1 MKKLI
6 IMAGIPGAGKS
17 YTRERLY
24 QNVAVVDCDE
34 LKKSLKNYDPKNPMT
49 THNQSKILERYE
61 IYKNFKNEISFVYD
75 TTATNTDKIIKMTIE
90 AQQLGYTVIMCY
102 VKISLETALYRNANR
117 PRKVPEA
124 IILDKYSKILTS
136 MKIAKKYVDEFI
148 TVEGE

>member
-6 IMAGIPGAGKS
+6 IMAGIPGSGKS

-34 LKKSLKNYDPKNPMT
+34 LKKSLKNYDPKNPQS
-49 THNQSKILERYE
+49 THRQSKVLEQYE

-90 AQQLGYTVIMCY
+90 AQKLGYIVVMVY
-102 VKISLETALYRNANR
+102 VKVSLATALIRNTLR
-117 PRKVPEA
+117 PRIVPEE
-124 IILDKYSKILTS
+124 IILDKHSKIKTS

-148 TVEGE
+148 TVEND